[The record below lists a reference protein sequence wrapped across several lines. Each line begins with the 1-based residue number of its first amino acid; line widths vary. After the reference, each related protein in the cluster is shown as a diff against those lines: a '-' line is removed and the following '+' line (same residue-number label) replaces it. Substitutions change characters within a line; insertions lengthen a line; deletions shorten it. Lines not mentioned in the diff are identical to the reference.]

1 VAADRDAVVVRARDA
16 LTVVST
22 AIIGGGMGRARGIV
36 NVHVG
41 AGFQCEHAEATIQAL
56 ARGRGV
62 PSPYVGLLTAARTE
76 AAEIREEE
84 ANGVTALA
92 VVTVGLTHP
101 VIAGVTPPAPPTVAT
116 INSIVIIDA
125 IPDPAALINALT
137 TVDEVKTSVLLAA
150 GVKCADGRLA
160 TGTSSDAIAVATTGR
175 GRRCR
180 FGGPV
185 SELGW
190 VVARA
195 ARGALEAGVARWMKE
210 RR

>member
-1 VAADRDAVVVRARDA
+1 VDRDAVVLRARDA

-22 AIIGGGMGRARGIV
+22 AIVGGGLGRARGIV

-41 AGFQCEHAEATIQAL
+41 AGFQCEQAEATIQAL

-76 AAEIREEE
+76 TAEIREEE
-84 ANGVTALA
+84 GDGVTALA
-92 VVTVGLTHP
+92 VVTVGLSNPIT
-101 VIAGVTPPAPPTVAT
+101 AGLTPPGPAT
-116 INSIVIIDA
+116 ISTINTIVIVDA
-125 IPDPAALINALT
+125 MPEPAALINALT

-150 GVKCADGRLA
+150 GVKCPDGRGA
-160 TGTSSDAIAVATTGR
+160 TGTSTDAIAVGATGR

-180 FGGPV
+180 FGGPL

-195 ARGALEAGVARWMKE
+195 TRGAIEAGVARWMKE